1 MNLLL
6 VDDEVYVVR
15 TLQKKIDWERQGVD
29 RVFTAFNVERAK
41 EIFLQEKNRYS
52 AYGY

>member
-15 TLQKKIDWERQGVD
+15 TLQQKIDWERQGVD
-29 RVFTAFNVERAK
+29 LSL
-41 EIFLQEKNRYS
+41 IHI
-52 AYGY
+52 

>member
-29 RVFTAFNVERAK
+29 RVFTAFNV
-41 EIFLQEKNRYS
+41 
-52 AYGY
+52 